1 MSDPIPGLDRRQF
14 LRAASASGALAA
26 TGVAGASHDD
36 EAGNPLAGF
45 GGTACDVAR
54 TDDRYLPWDTGGAY
68 GGWGGHEYHA
78 TDPGLAGEENPV
90 VFVHGNTHDACD
102 WADHATRFLDRGYM
116 GDQLWSI
123 TFANSS
129 PTHDEMAVQLE
140 DFVDNVLAYTGADS
154 VDVVSHSL
162 GVTGVRVWMADS
174 AIFADVDERL
184 DVGIGPR
191 YDVVDTFVGCAGANE
206 GTSTCGP
213 VCQRGSG
220 ANRPCAVISPA
231 CTEPGGPLH
240 ALNTP
245 DETPGDVDYYT
256 LRGQL
261 DYFYADNPDSPV
273 LDGAAANVLL
283 AGMAHNATRASDTAV
298 EFIYQWVTDGGR
310 PDAATDLS
318 TDVSVTGSRTMDGS
332 VWVQGGTAHV
342 RLSVEA
348 DAPVLLRDR
357 VPYAADVLTEH
368 SDDVVA
374 VAPRPHRGVREVY
387 LGGPTND
394 AAVEYL
400 VEMPDASGSYTFGP
414 AEVRAPT
421 ATEWTAVPDT
431 SADTVV
437 LGGEL

>member
-14 LRAASASGALAA
+14 LRAASASGVLAS
-26 TGVAGASHDD
+26 TGVAAASHDD
-36 EAGNPLAGF
+36 EGGTPLAGF

-54 TDDRYLPWDTGGAY
+54 TDDRYLPWDTDGAY

-78 TDPGLAGEENPV
+78 TDPGLAGGENPV
-90 VFVHGNTHDACD
+90 VFVHGNTHDGCD
-102 WADHATRFLDRGYM
+102 WSDHATRFLDRGYR

-123 TFANSS
+123 TFAASS

-140 DFVDNVLAYTGADS
+140 DFVSNVIAYTGADT

-162 GVTGVRVWMADS
+162 GVTGVRVWLADD
-174 AIFADVDERL
+174 AIFEDVDERL

-191 YDVVDTFVGCAGANE
+191 YDLVDTFVGCAGANE
-206 GTSTCGP
+206 GTTTCGP
-213 VCQRGSG
+213 GCSRGSG
-220 ANRPCAVISPA
+220 ANRPCAVISPD
-231 CTEPGGPLH
+231 CTQPGGPLH

-256 LRGQL
+256 LRGQF

-273 LDGAAANVLL
+273 LDDAVANVLL
-283 AGMAHNATRASDTAV
+283 AGMAHNATRASDPAI
-298 EFIYQWVTDGGR
+298 EFIYQWVTDRDAGGDAR
-310 PDAATDLS
+310 P
-318 TDVSVTGSRTMDGS
+318 TDVDATGSRTMGGS
-332 VWVQGGTAHV
+332 VWLQGGTAHV
-342 RLSVEA
+342 RLSVDA

-357 VPYAADVLTEH
+357 VPYAADVYTER

-387 LGGPTND
+387 LGGPTGE
-394 AAVEYL
+394 ATVEYL

-414 AEVRAPT
+414 AQVRAPA
-421 ATEWTAVPDT
+421 ATEWTDVPDT
-431 SADTVV
+431 SADTLVV
-437 LGGEL
+437 GGER